1 MIWKTERLNFRPLR
15 AADAPA
21 LFAILG
27 DPEAMKFWDRPAIAR
42 TATAT
47 EIVAS
52 QLSAMEDGHF
62 LYWTVWRG
70 DDAIGSVDLSA
81 LDFNHRRGEI
91 GFLFRR
97 DQWGQGYGREEVMG
111 ALIRHAFG
119 QLRLERLEAKV
130 HAANMPA
137 KETAKLVGFHA
148 GRAAERICKTRRDP
162 SRCRCLWPFEPVPQ
176 PERRIVNR
184 DRHQADRHQFT
195 DIPGPW
201 RQPGQKAHMIA
212 LVAQETV
219 IGSQHIIGDA
229 RDGDIEQARQDHAR
243 QG

>member
-1 MIWKTERLNFRPLR
+1 MILKTERLSLRPLR
-15 AADAPA
+15 AADAPS

-62 LYWTVWRG
+62 LYWTVWRD

-81 LDFNHRRGEI
+81 LDFTHMRGEI

-97 DQWGQGYGREEVMG
+97 DQWGQGYGREAMS
-111 ALIRHAFG
+111 ALIRHAFS
-119 QLRLERLEAKV
+119 QLRLERLEARV

-137 KETAKLVGFHA
+137 KKLLGLLGFVPE
-148 GRAAERICKTRRDP
+148 GRLSGYVLRDAI
-162 SRCRCLWPFEPVPQ
+162 RHDVDVFGLL
-176 PERRIVNR
+176 NR
-184 DRHQADRHQFT
+184 SN
-195 DIPGPW
+195 
-201 RQPGQKAHMIA
+201 
-212 LVAQETV
+212 
-219 IGSQHIIGDA
+219 SQNGA
-229 RDGDIEQARQDHAR
+229 
-243 QG
+243 